1 MGSIVAATDFS
12 ACSQTAVQLAA
23 ALARRRQLS
32 LVLVHAVKSPALDLP
47 AVPIGATAWEMELLA
62 SAELE
67 LARQASELRA
77 EGITVE
83 TRARLGAPARLI
95 LEIAGQ
101 VGAEV
106 IVVGTH
112 GRKGPAHL
120 FVGSVAE
127 HVVRTSTVPVL
138 VTREG
143 TPAMPRWRGGGP
155 LRLTIGMDGSAASEA
170 ALAWVGAFAR
180 LLPCQLLLARL
191 YSPREEAMRYGL
203 DEPWGERPR
212 EVDLLPLLE
221 RDLRR
226 DARALIGDTPSRL
239 QFWAAEDDAAGILAR
254 DGFVQGTDAL
264 VVGVPRHRSG
274 AALSAGAVLRRSSL
288 PVLCVPELGVPDRR
302 ELPQLRSILVATD
315 LSDASAAVVPDAY
328 GLLRSGGGRVELC
341 TVHELGPADAIAEIP
356 LEAPLGDEARATVE
370 ARLRA
375 LIPPEA
381 AAFGITTHVSVID
394 ARHAADAIVA
404 AAERLDVDL
413 VAVGSHGRSS
423 FGLVL
428 LGSIAEEVAR
438 RSPRPVL
445 IVRARPR
452 AAHRQFADRR

>member
-1 MGSIVAATDFS
+1 MESIVVATDFS
-12 ACSQTAVQLAA
+12 ACSRTAVQLAA
-23 ALARRRQLS
+23 ALARRRQLP
-32 LVLVHAVKSPALDLP
+32 LVLVHAVQSPPLDLP

-67 LARQASELRA
+67 LARLAGELRE
-77 EGITVE
+77 EGISVE
-83 TRARLGAPARLI
+83 TRAHVGAPAELI
-95 LEIAGQ
+95 LEVAGK

-112 GRKGPAHL
+112 GRKGAAHL
-120 FVGSVAE
+120 FIGSVAE
-127 HVVRTSTVPVL
+127 QVVRRSTVPVL

-143 TPAMPRWRGGGP
+143 TPAIPRWRRRSP

-170 ALAWVGAFAR
+170 ALAWVGRFAK
-180 LLPCQLLLARL
+180 LHPCELLLARL

-203 DEPWGERPR
+203 DEPWGEHPR

-226 DARALIGDTPSRL
+226 DARALIGDAPSRL
-239 QFWAAEDDAAGILAR
+239 QFWAAENGASDVLAR
-254 DGFVQGTDAL
+254 DAFVQGTDAL

-288 PVLCVPELGVPDRR
+288 PVLCVPELGAPARR
-302 ELPQLRSILVATD
+302 ELPQLRSILIATD
-315 LSDASAAVVPDAY
+315 LSDASTAVVPDAY

-341 TVHELGPADAIAEIP
+341 TVHELGPVDAIAEIP
-356 LEAPLGDEARATVE
+356 IEAPLRDEQRATVE

-375 LIPPEA
+375 LIPAEA

-394 ARHAADAIVA
+394 ARSAADAIVA

-413 VAVGSHGRSS
+413 VALGSHGRSS
-423 FGLVL
+423 IGRVL
-428 LGSIAEEVAR
+428 LGSVAEEVAR

-452 AAHRQFADRR
+452 GAHR